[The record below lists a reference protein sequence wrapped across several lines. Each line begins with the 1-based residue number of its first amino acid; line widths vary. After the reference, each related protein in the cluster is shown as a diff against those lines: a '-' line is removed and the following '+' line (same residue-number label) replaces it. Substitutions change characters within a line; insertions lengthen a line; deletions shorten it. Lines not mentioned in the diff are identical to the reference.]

1 MSAVTASATFTG
13 PQYYDQHLG
22 PIQFDP
28 FAAELVRRLPTR
40 PPGDVLEIACGTGLV
55 TKRLRERLDPALRLM
70 ATDLSATM
78 LDYAKAQLGQHDGI
92 EWREADALKLPFP
105 DGAFGAV
112 VCGFGIMFV
121 PDRQGMLREARRVLV
136 DGGILLLSVWDRV
149 EENPHALASAEVI
162 EAMFPGDAEMRF
174 RIPYEMH
181 DPALLRQL
189 LAGARFREP
198 CIETKRI
205 PFDGQDPRN
214 IATGQ
219 IRGTPRSVLIE
230 KKGVALELVINKV
243 AAALEKRGG
252 NPYRGHAQG
261 LIVEAQA
268 G

>member
-1 MSAVTASATFTG
+1 MVSASATFSG
-13 PQYYDQHLG
+13 PQYYDQRLG

-28 FAAELVRRLPTR
+28 FAAELVRRLPPR
-40 PPGDVLEIACGTGLV
+40 PPGNVLEIACGTGLV
-55 TKRLRERLDPALRLM
+55 TKRLRERLDPALRLT
-70 ATDLSATM
+70 ATDLSTTM
-78 LDYAKAQLGQHDGI
+78 LDYAKAQLGKHDGI
-92 EWREADALKLPFP
+92 EWRDADALKLPFP

-136 DGGILLLSVWDRV
+136 DGGILLFSVWDRV

-174 RIPYEMH
+174 RTPYEMH

-189 LAGARFREP
+189 LAGANFRDTR
-198 CIETKRI
+198 IETKRI
-205 PFDGQDPRN
+205 PFEGVDPRN

-230 KKGVALELVINKV
+230 KKGVALDLVINKV

-261 LIVEAQA
+261 LLVEAQA
-268 G
+268 A